1 MAKIIKAGK
10 WEYTEEELQRMFEEA
25 TGRGEESLKTEI
37 QASSV
42 RYDQTNNRLI
52 LGLKSGAAF
61 IVPCD
66 LIQGLRGAAPELIA
80 KAKLG
85 PRGASLH
92 WAKLDV
98 DFSVGGLLE
107 GRFGTSKWMEQ
118 LPQLLAGKKVVSKPS
133 TKRSASV
140 GASSGSASNGRRRSR
155 QVA

>member
-1 MAKIIKAGK
+1 MAKIKFGK
-10 WEYTEEELQRMFEEA
+10 WEVDEEELQREFEEA
-25 TGRGEESLKTEI
+25 TRRGQEAMKTEI

-42 RYDQTNNRLI
+42 RYDQASGRLI
-52 LGLKSGAAF
+52 LELKNGSTF

-107 GRFGTSKWMEQ
+107 GRFGTKKWMEQ
-118 LPQLLAGKKVVSKPS
+118 LPQLLAEKKAPRKSS
-133 TKRSASV
+133 TKRSVTVSAASIP
-140 GASSGSASNGRRRSR
+140 ANNGRRRSR